1 MNEQTLTINNTAIH
15 VRTAG
20 TSGSTIVL
28 IHGNSASSLAYQ
40 KQLES
45 ELSQHYRLI
54 ALDLPG
60 HGASGAA
67 SDPSIYSLPGYAG
80 IVAGVAEQLNAK
92 DAVFVGWSLGGHL
105 LLEAAA
111 LLPAAK
117 GMLIF
122 GTPPVG
128 KPPAMDKAFLP
139 HPTNGVLFNPEL
151 TDDQAKDFATSFFQ
165 AGTVAPDAFIAD
177 VKRTRGEARLNMGMS
192 IGGGH
197 YTDELD
203 IVANLKCPLAVLHG
217 ANEQL
222 VNGAYIET
230 VNMPTLWRG
239 AVQYV
244 ENSGHAPQWE
254 NPPAF
259 NGLLA
264 AFANDCTGT

>member
-1 MNEQTLTINNTAIH
+1 MNEQHLTIHSTSIH
-15 VRTAG
+15 VRTVG
-20 TSGSTIVL
+20 DSGSPIVL

-45 ELSQHYRLI
+45 DLAQQHRLI

-60 HGASGAA
+60 HGDSGAA
-67 SDPSIYSLPGYAG
+67 SDASIYSLPGYAG

-105 LLEAAA
+105 VLEAAA

-151 TDDQAKDFATSFFQ
+151 TDEQATDFATSFFQ
-165 AGTVAPDAFIAD
+165 VGATVPESFVTD

-192 IGGGH
+192 IGGGN

-203 IVANLKCPLAVLHG
+203 IVANLKYPLAVLHG

-254 NPPAF
+254 NPAAF
-259 NGLLA
+259 NALLA
-264 AFANDCTGT
+264 AFVKDCAGA

>member
-1 MNEQTLTINNTAIH
+1 MNEQNLTINGTSIH

-20 TSGSTIVL
+20 DSGSAIVL

-40 KQLES
+40 KQFNSDLA
-45 ELSQHYRLI
+45 QKYRLI

-60 HGASGAA
+60 HGDSGAA
-67 SDPSIYSLPGYAG
+67 SDAGIYSLPGYAG

-105 LLEAAA
+105 LLEAAWM
-111 LLPAAK
+111 LPEAK
-117 GMLIF
+117 GLMIF

-128 KPPAMDKAFLP
+128 KPPAMDQAFLP
-139 HPTNGVLFNPEL
+139 HPTNGVLFSPEL
-151 TDDQAKDFATSFFQ
+151 TDEQATDFATSFFQ
-165 AGTVAPDAFIAD
+165 VGAEVPDSFIAD
-177 VKRTRGEARLNMGMS
+177 VKRARGEARLNMGMS
-192 IGGGH
+192 IGGGN
-197 YTDELD
+197 YTDELE
-203 IVANLKCPLAVLHG
+203 IVANLTCPLAVLHG

-230 VNMPTLWRG
+230 VTMPTLWRG

-254 NPPAF
+254 NPEAF
-259 NGLLA
+259 NALLA
-264 AFANDCTGT
+264 AFVTDCTA